1 MSIQLRALA
10 GAAILALSLTACGG
24 GGTTDEAKPEDSALV
39 ETKTQEAEV
48 KTGFDA
54 PVTTADGLTFTL
66 SAPATFQ
73 PGDFAT
79 GLLEGQLNTSF
90 NIKVENTGTADA
102 DLSTVIVSATSA
114 AGMCTD
120 IFDGDNNVM
129 GAPMEP
135 VAAGATTE
143 FVWALSC
150 PGAAGDEISV
160 VLSNQGVNVIEVTG
174 NLA

>member
-24 GGTTDEAKPEDSALV
+24 GGSDEAAPEDSALV

-54 PVTTADGLTFTL
+54 PKTTADGLTFTL
-66 SAPATFQ
+66 SAPAAFT

-79 GLLEGQLNTSF
+79 GLLDGQLNESF
-90 NIKVENTGTADA
+90 TIKVENTGTADA
-102 DLSTVIVSATSA
+102 DLSTVIVSATTA

-120 IFDGDNNVM
+120 IFDGDNNIM
-129 GAPMEP
+129 GAPVEP

-150 PGAAGDEISV
+150 PGASGDELSV
-160 VLSNQGVNVIEVTG
+160 VLSNQGTAVIEVTG
-174 NLA
+174 TLS

>member
-24 GGTTDEAKPEDSALV
+24 GGAEEANPEDSALV

-66 SAPATFQ
+66 SAPASFK

-79 GLLEGQLNTSF
+79 GLLDGQLNTSF

-102 DLSTVIVSATSA
+102 DLSTVIVSATTA
-114 AGMCTD
+114 TGMCTD

-129 GAPMEP
+129 GAPVEP
-135 VAAGATTE
+135 VAAGGSFD

-160 VLSNQGVNVIEVTG
+160 VLANQGTNVIEVTG
-174 NLA
+174 KLA

>member
-24 GGTTDEAKPEDSALV
+24 GGAEDASPEDSALV
-39 ETKTQEAEV
+39 ETQTQEAEV
-48 KTGFDA
+48 KTGFDT

-66 SAPATFQ
+66 SAPESFK

-102 DLSTVIVSATSA
+102 DLTTVIVSATTG

-135 VAAGATTE
+135 VAAGASIE

-150 PGAAGDEISV
+150 PGAAGDDLSV
-160 VLSNQGVNVIEVTG
+160 VLANQGTNVIEVTG
-174 NLA
+174 KLA

>member
-1 MSIQLRALA
+1 MSNPVRALV
-10 GAAILALSLTACGG
+10 GAAFLALSLSACGG
-24 GGTTDEAKPEDSALV
+24 GGGNEAAPSESALV
-39 ETKTQEAEV
+39 ETQTQEAEV

-66 SAPATFQ
+66 SAPASFT

-79 GLLEGQLNTSF
+79 GLIEGQLNTSF

-102 DLSTVIVSATSA
+102 DLSTVIVSATTA

-129 GAPMEP
+129 GAPMDP
-135 VAAGATTE
+135 VAAGGSFD

-150 PGAAGDEISV
+150 PGVAGDEISV
-160 VLSNQGVNVIEVTG
+160 VLSNQGAPVIEVTG